1 MREVCPNCD
10 GDGTVQNIRAVIDNI
25 FVALERE
32 IFFSQGT
39 KFSVVSNDRTIGFMK
54 NYGLEIIDEIERNR
68 AVKID
73 LMVDRD
79 VGYADFRI
87 VSG

>member
-1 MREVCPNCD
+1 MLQSE
-10 GDGTVQNIRAVIDNI
+10 NICTS
-25 FVALERE
+25 L
-32 IFFSQGT
+32 T
-39 KFSVVSNDRTIGFMK
+39 LLK